1 VPTSF
6 FCAKLAIPTSL
17 GCWCGNRFA
26 SREKLVSIRPPAG
39 NCYTGR
45 VPDLVAQ
52 LNEILA
58 NEWACVRA
66 LRRAEASCDDP
77 GKLEVIKR
85 VRKDCSF
92 NSVSLANV
100 IRALGGRPTDVPSPR
115 FSLKLSQES
124 LDEALDM
131 AQSAQQHIVAEI
143 GSLLDEPE
151 LKATRAQLAQVQQL
165 HKDDIRWLKSMGS

>member
-1 VPTSF
+1 M
-6 FCAKLAIPTSL
+6 A
-17 GCWCGNRFA
+17 
-26 SREKLVSIRPPAG
+26 E
-39 NCYTGR
+39 
-45 VPDLVAQ
+45 LVAK

-58 NEWACVRA
+58 DEWACVRA
-66 LRRAEASCDDP
+66 LRRAEAPCDDP

-92 NSVSLANV
+92 NSVNLTNV

-131 AQSAQQHIVAEI
+131 AQSAQQHIIAEI

-151 LKATRAQLAQVQQL
+151 LKSTRTQLAQIQQM
-165 HKDDIRWLKSMGS
+165 HNDDVRWLKSVLV